1 MELNAFPKSI
11 EDTLSLQ
18 RKYIIPRFQREYSWE
33 NEELSELFEDLL
45 DNIHIDNNGV
55 LQPSEYFIGSLVL
68 VGDEDNTTNIERYV
82 VDGQQRLTTITILFS
97 VIARKF
103 I

>member
-45 DNIHIDNNGV
+45 TVGF
-55 LQPSEYFIGSLVL
+55 LPSK
-68 VGDEDNTTNIERYV
+68 ERL
-82 VDGQQRLTTITILFS
+82 R
-97 VIARKF
+97 
-103 I
+103 